1 MVTVAATIIEK
12 SGPIYLIHDGKSAQ
26 LHDSESDWTGPIGR
40 YLSVLAHCNVQDEWE
55 GVEPKDV
62 PQHVRRL
69 RDKFDKSD
77 KKEFK

>member
-40 YLSVLAHCNVQDEWE
+40 
-55 GVEPKDV
+55 
-62 PQHVRRL
+62 
-69 RDKFDKSD
+69 
-77 KKEFK
+77 